1 MELRWWFVMAGGLA
15 LLAGVALAAY
25 CWPIRQRPRSLRPLA
40 WVQRLTA
47 LPEYV
52 RAYRRYRIMLAAIAI
67 ATTGLLLAAIV
78 ATARPVSSKATAAE
92 INRAHPEDIN
102 LCIAYDPAAHDVSEL
117 LNYFRDQAKTFDTQR
132 LALTSAT
139 LRVIPMTGDNA
150 YVADRLGYFGGLNAL
165 VGKDKQG
172 PEDGKALQRGR
183 LEFSRGVAYADY
195 ARTVNDALALCM
207 TGFPGFT
214 KAGDRRRSAIF
225 LGPTAEQRQARPI
238 YSDAKLAELARTAQ
252 IQLNVLTPTAAEE
265 GGAVR
270 RLAEATGGRFI
281 TYLQGGKTTSPGE
294 QAGIDKTFRGHLDE
308 IRANPPV
315 ITQSDGT
322 VYVQKVQDHP
332 NLILA
337 IALAIAVVFAS
348 ALAGVRR

>member
-1 MELRWWFVMAGGLA
+1 MELRWWFVVAGGLA

-52 RAYRRYRIMLAAIAI
+52 LAYRRYRIMLAATAI

-139 LRVIPMTGDNA
+139 LRVIPMTGTTPMCRIDSA
-150 YVADRLGYFGGLNAL
+150 TS
-165 VGKDKQG
+165 VGST
-172 PEDGKALQRGR
+172 RWW
-183 LEFSRGVAYADY
+183 
-195 ARTVNDALALCM
+195 ARINRDPRTAKRCS
-207 TGFPGFT
+207 
-214 KAGDRRRSAIF
+214 AGD
-225 LGPTAEQRQARPI
+225 
-238 YSDAKLAELARTAQ
+238 
-252 IQLNVLTPTAAEE
+252 
-265 GGAVR
+265 
-270 RLAEATGGRFI
+270 
-281 TYLQGGKTTSPGE
+281 
-294 QAGIDKTFRGHLDE
+294 
-308 IRANPPV
+308 
-315 ITQSDGT
+315 
-322 VYVQKVQDHP
+322 
-332 NLILA
+332 
-337 IALAIAVVFAS
+337 
-348 ALAGVRR
+348 

>member
-1 MELRWWFVMAGGLA
+1 MELRWWFVVIGGSVL
-15 LLAGVALAAY
+15 LLAIVLAASF
-25 CWPIRQRPRSLRPLA
+25 WPTRQRPRSLRPLA
-40 WVQRLTA
+40 WVQRLTV

-67 ATTGLLLAAIV
+67 ATVVFLLATII
-78 ATARPVSSKATAAE
+78 ATARPVSSAATAAQ

-102 LCIAYDPAAHDVSEL
+102 LCIAYDPAAHDVSEM
-117 LNYFRDQAKTFDTQR
+117 LNYFRDQAKAFDTQR

-139 LRVIPMTGDNA
+139 LRVIPMTADSS
-150 YVADRLGYFGGLNAL
+150 YLQDRLGYFGGLNAL
-165 VGKDKQG
+165 AGKEKPG
-172 PEDGKALQRGR
+172 SEDTKALQRGR
-183 LEFSRGVAYADY
+183 LEFSRGVAYTDY

-214 KAGDRRRSAIF
+214 KPSDHRRSVIF

-238 YSDAKLAELARTAQ
+238 YTDDRLAELARTAQ

-265 GGAVR
+265 GGAVK
-270 RLAEATGGRFI
+270 RLAEGTGGRFI
-281 TYLQGGKTTSPGE
+281 TYLQGAKTASAAE
-294 QAGIDKTFRGHLDE
+294 LAGIDKTFRGHLDE
-308 IRANPPV
+308 IRANPPA

-322 VYVQKVQDHP
+322 IYVQKVQDRP
-332 NLILA
+332 NVILV
-337 IALAIAVVFAS
+337 IALAIAVVFAT